1 MDHALVYVHQHVQ
14 NNVKVVVIIAVLEVA
29 IVDVRVVVAMAVKEV
44 AKVGAE
50 SSALEDVEA
59 IVVAVVEHL
68 VIQNV

>member
-1 MDHALVYVHQHVQ
+1 MDHAQVYVHQHVRGS
-14 NNVKVVVIIAVLEVA
+14 VEVVVMIAVLEVA
-29 IVDVRVVVAMAVKEV
+29 IVDVRAVVAMAVKEV